1 MPSEQAFDDSGP
13 TGERDAASLNLAYL
27 SCPPGPDKNFL
38 GGLLITDARSRP
50 LHFGYV
56 APVRPTP
63 MQRLLYGGTLT
74 EHVRVDV
81 IGKKLFSD
89 GVPVVPD
96 VLFVDDQQLLAA
108 RRIVNV
114 PTAFLERRPSTDRNA
129 NSLSTVQYTVDQHA
143 GDDDA
148 VGRVLAALEQS
159 IDLIE
164 PFNRIRE
171 ALKEALKGEKG

>member
-1 MPSEQAFDDSGP
+1 MVSKQPLNLETP
-13 TGERDAASLNLAYL
+13 RREKDAAGPNLAYL

-63 MQRLLYGGTLT
+63 IQRLLYGGTLP

-81 IGKKLFSD
+81 IAKKLFSD

-96 VLFVDDQQLLAA
+96 VLFVDDRQLLAA
-108 RRIVNV
+108 RRVFMI
-114 PTAFLERRPSTDRNA
+114 PTAVLERRPTGGDSS
-129 NSLSTVQYTVDQHA
+129 NSLSTVQYTVDQHS
-143 GDDDA
+143 GDDDS
-148 VGRVLAALEQS
+148 VGRVLADLEQA

-171 ALKEALKGEKG
+171 ALKEALKEYKG

>member
-1 MPSEQAFDDSGP
+1 MADQHPFNEGTPGSEK
-13 TGERDAASLNLAYL
+13 DATSLTLAYF

-63 MQRLLYGGTLT
+63 MQRLLYGGTLH

-81 IGKKLFSD
+81 IAKKLFSD

-96 VLFVDDQQLLAA
+96 VLFVDDKQLLTA
-108 RRIVNV
+108 RRVVKV
-114 PTAFLERRPSTDRNA
+114 PTALLERRPASDTA
-129 NSLSTVQYTVDQHA
+129 FNSLSTVQYSVDQHS

-148 VGRVLAALEQS
+148 VGRILAALEQA

-171 ALKEALKGEKG
+171 ALKEALKEHKG